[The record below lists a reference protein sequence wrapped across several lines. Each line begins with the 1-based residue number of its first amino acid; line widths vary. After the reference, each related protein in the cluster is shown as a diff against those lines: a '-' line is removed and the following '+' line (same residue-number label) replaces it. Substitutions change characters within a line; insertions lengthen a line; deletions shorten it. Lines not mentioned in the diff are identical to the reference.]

1 MPSTRIKTLS
11 KVSSYNVDVIS
22 ANNVTVTG
30 TSVVA
35 GGLRTTPAVLL
46 VKVTS
51 NNYTILDDTS
61 VNTSGGFIQVSGLNF
76 NANCTLMIG
85 SNTAISSTFVNT
97 STIRAQVPAAAAG
110 SYHIWIVDSATGDT
124 ALKPNGLTHSSFP
137 AWGTANSLF
146 VTPTTA
152 TTNTSFNTLLSA
164 NSDSNIVYSNTSVL
178 PPGSAL
184 LANGYFYGNVSVNE
198 TTTYSFTA
206 EATDA
211 EFQNTPKI
219 FSIQIIKPSAI
230 FYSYQF
236 SGTNSFIINPPD
248 PHQTTI
254 TGALLWNAYQKGWTW
269 ETWIKPT
276 AGNSTRRLLFQYY
289 YGNYSDS
296 QHRIFLENTNEIAVF
311 TGEQGYYLYDKGAG
325 AYTIPLN
332 SWTHVA
338 LVKQW
343 PSPTNSGYPR
353 ISLYING
360 VKKRETYDHVWNNS
374 DYGMTYQPYSRYDI
388 GQDWGYSAGG
398 QIDNYANS
406 PFTGLISNMRI
417 TRNLAVYTGD
427 FTVPTSPL
435 GLTQSASTNIAAIT
449 GDNDTGRVILLTCN
463 DSTLKDNGYYDR
475 TASMISKNGGP
486 AFVAESPFG

>member
-30 TSVVA
+30 SSVVA
-35 GGLRTTPAVLL
+35 GGLRTTPAVLS

-97 STIRAQVPAAAAG
+97 STIRAEVPAAAAG

-152 TTNTSFNTLLSA
+152 TTNTAFNTLLSA

-178 PPGSAL
+178 PPGSVL

-230 FYSYQF
+230 YYSYQF
-236 SGTNSFIINPPD
+236 SGSNSFTVDESN
-248 PHQTTI
+248 QTAI
-254 TGALLWNAYQKGWTW
+254 TGNMLWNASQKGWTW
-269 ETWIKPT
+269 ECWIKPT
-276 AGNSTRRLLFQYY
+276 GGNSTRRLLYQWY
-289 YGNYSDS
+289 YGSYRHS
-296 QHRIFLENTNEIAVF
+296 QHRIWLYENNQIDVW
-311 TGEQGYYLYDKGAG
+311 TGESGYSMYDADSTGS
-325 AYTIPLN
+325 YTIPLN
-332 SWTHVA
+332 TWTHVA
-338 LVKQW
+338 LVKQY
-343 PSPTNSGYPR
+343 PSPTSAYDAR
-353 ISLYING
+353 TSLFING
-360 VKKRETYDHVWNNS
+360 VRKRRTNNYS
-374 DYGMTYQPYSRYDI
+374 DYGFDYLPYSRYDI
-388 GQDWGYSAGG
+388 GGDWGARANGIAGYQQNG
-398 QIDNYANS
+398 Y
-406 PFTGLISNMRI
+406 TGLMSNMRI
-417 TRNLAVYTGD
+417 VRNLAVYTGD

-435 GLTQSASTNIAAIT
+435 GLTQSAGTNISAIT
-449 GDNDTGRVILLTCN
+449 GDNDTGRTIFLTCN
-463 DSTLKDNGYYDR
+463 DSTLRDNGYYDR
-475 TASMISKNGGP
+475 TSSFVNRGGVT
-486 AFVAESPFG
+486 FVADSPF